1 MTTKN
6 VNRVIRVMRLLAVV
20 QAYHHYTLMQ
30 MNRSLLQHE
39 NNWQDAEQLS
49 DLVNMLMPHKECS
62 PTDFMHDKDEVSDEA
77 LDNYEEFKKW
87 LKVAE
92 LTGINEKTVSAFC
105 KNVDNLQSAFQLKL
119 FGHIYY
125 PVWLI
130 ALLLYLNKSISKT
143 ELQSV
148 FVEYSLFSGKSKPAN
163 FALFRKTVLDIEKTI
178 SQITYKQMNREAKNK
193 I

>member
-1 MTTKN
+1 
-6 VNRVIRVMRLLAVV
+6 MRLLAVV

>member
-6 VNRVIRVMRLLAVV
+6 VKRVIRVMRLLAVV
-20 QAYHHYTLMQ
+20 QAYHHYTVMQ

-39 NNWQDAEQLS
+39 NSWQDAEQLS
-49 DLVNMLMPHKECS
+49 DLVNMLMPHKETS

-87 LKVAE
+87 LKATE
-92 LTGINEKTVSAFC
+92 LTGINEKTMTAFC

-125 PVWLI
+125 PVWLL
-130 ALLLYLNKSISKT
+130 AFLLYLNKSISKT
-143 ELQSV
+143 ELQSA

-163 FALFRKTVLDIEKTI
+163 FALFRKTILDIERTI
-178 SQITYKQMNREAKNK
+178 SK
-193 I
+193 